1 MSRLPMPCDRGTT
14 RGPNLIR
21 RQNRVAAMAG
31 VGLLTCV
38 VTVIS
43 LAAQSEPTVEHLL
56 TERLGFSADDLQ
68 ALDGGAAI
76 ISSLDT
82 RVRQELAHVGAVY
95 VDVPP
100 AEFVERFRDIEQFE
114 SGPGIPHIGRF
125 DSPPRLEDLQG
136 LTLPEED
143 LEALPSCRPG
153 DCDLKLSADAMGR
166 FRNEVDWSSASAP
179 REANRIAREM
189 ILELVL
195 AYQADGNGALGSYVD
210 NDEPMPVA
218 EEFRAL
224 LASRDPLP
232 APVPALLA
240 YLDEFPH
247 GSPPGAENFFYW
259 TIVDFGLKPT
269 IRVNHVTIY
278 PLEEG
283 PPSVEPLEHVP
294 PPAERPE
301 VGPPPAARLGVG
313 PPPGARLGV
322 GPPPGEA
329 YAIAIKQL
337 YASHYFH
344 TTLELRFLTGHVH
357 RSGRHGASLI
367 SITRSRNDGMTGFKG
382 WFLRPIIRRRS
393 RDAVRGYLEHVRR
406 QVEQPAP
413 AGL

>member
-1 MSRLPMPCDRGTT
+1 MSRLPMPFDRGPS
-14 RGPNLIR
+14 RGPTAIR
-21 RQNRVAAMAG
+21 RQSRVAARVALPWA
-31 VGLLTCV
+31 GLLAAV
-38 VTVIS
+38 VAVVS
-43 LAAQSEPTVEHLL
+43 LAAQSGSTVEHLL
-56 TERLGFSADDLQ
+56 TEKLGFSSDDLRE
-68 ALDGGAAI
+68 LDRGAAV

-82 RVRQELAHVGAVY
+82 RVRQELAHVGVVY
-95 VDVPP
+95 VDSPP
-100 AEFVERFRDIEQFE
+100 TEFVERFRDIEQFE
-114 SGPGIPHIGRF
+114 SGPGIPQIGRF

-143 LEALPSCRPG
+143 LEALPECRPG
-153 DCDLKLSADAMGR
+153 DCDVKLSADAIAR

-218 EEFRAL
+218 DEFRAL

-247 GSPPGAENFFYW
+247 GCPPGAENFFYW
-259 TIVDFGLKPT
+259 TVVDFGLKPT

-278 PLEEG
+278 PLEDG
-283 PPSVEPLEHVP
+283 PPSVERLEDGAPPVERLEDG
-294 PPAERPE
+294 PPA
-301 VGPPPAARLGVG
+301 
-313 PPPGARLGV
+313 GA
-322 GPPPGEA
+322 A

-357 RSGRHGASLI
+357 RSGRQGASLI

-406 QVEQPAP
+406 QVEDPAP